1 MMDYLKN
8 YNMSDEQI
16 KNVEKL
22 LIERGQNI
30 DTFKYDPE
38 KIISILNLFVSIG
51 VTNIYQI
58 IMTSPLMFRDTV
70 NSIKNRI
77 NKYND
82 KSELARL
89 LNEDANYLSLV
100 GLL

>member
-1 MMDYLKN
+1 
-8 YNMSDEQI
+8 
-16 KNVEKL
+16 
-22 LIERGQNI
+22 
-30 DTFKYDPE
+30 
-38 KIISILNLFVSIG
+38 
-51 VTNIYQI
+51 
-58 IMTSPLMFRDTV
+58 MTSPLMFRDTV